1 MYCKPPYKQ
10 LSYFSKTFTGFWFIV
25 SCLLTGF
32 YSCKPIALYE
42 QTKHFPSQQWEAN
55 EKPSFVFEIKDTTA
69 FYNVYIVL
77 RHTQAYHFNN
87 IWLNVSIQSPSG
99 KSQTFRTNLKLAN
112 NTQWLGSEMGE
123 VVEHHIA
130 LFPQPITLQKGNY
143 QFVLQHIMRENPLQ
157 GILQAGIRIEKA
169 F

>member
-1 MYCKPPYKQ
+1 MYYKPFKQ
-10 LSYFSKTFTGFWFIV
+10 FTGVWFAIV
-25 SCLLTGF
+25 LSFLLTGF

-42 QTKHFPSQQWEAN
+42 QTKHFSSQQWKSE
-55 EKPSFVFEIKDTTA
+55 EKASFVFELKDTTA

-87 IWLNVSIQSPSG
+87 IWLNISIQPSSG
-99 KSQTFRTNLKLAN
+99 KSQIFRTNLKLAN
-112 NTQWLGSEMGE
+112 NTQWLGSEMGD
-123 VVEHHIA
+123 VVEHRIA
-130 LFPQPITLQKGNY
+130 LFSQPVALQKGRY

-157 GILQAGIRIEKA
+157 GILQAGIRVEKA